1 MIEGLVVRTMRHEND
16 GFRFARDIMAILM
29 TIIDE
34 KSDAELANKNGFFVL
49 SKVDDRIAD
58 TVRPEPI
65 ASQAVD
71 IIGVSHPTVGN
82 KDGLVR
88 STDAIELL
96 PLCRCKERCQRAP
109 ELGIVRCRLHADGAI
124 KTPKDLEGRV
134 IATHQGPHAIHQYL
148 LRRVYGVDDTKL
160 RWAAYPQE
168 KLLDVLQRGE
178 ADAVVLLDHF
188 FFRGEVADGV
198 RRLYTDGEA
207 WKELHGFDEI
217 IKHMVAAREDLLQ
230 KSPGIKETL
239 LRAFRASFAY
249 SETHLEEIADA
260 FISRYGGDREA
271 LLASARYPKI
281 DFTFTE
287 NEQRLAEA
295 EMELLVEVGQ
305 IPRKA
310 PLASLF
316 SM

>member
-1 MIEGLVVRTMRHEND
+1 MFRTYYALAVGKVKPDGVNMKVIELPDPPSKEQEEALIRGEVQ
-16 GFRFARDIMAILM
+16 A
-29 TIIDE
+29 
-34 KSDAELANKNGFFVL
+34 ANLYLPNFLRRKLQG
-49 SKVDDRIAD
+49 A
-58 TVRPEPI
+58 P
-65 ASQAVD
+65 
-71 IIGVSHPTVGN
+71 IIGLATEWKSTMKGN
-82 KDGLVR
+82 GVF
-88 STDAIELL
+88 
-96 PLCRCKERCQRAP
+96 
-109 ELGIVRCRLHADGAI
+109 VHADCAI

-198 RRLYTDGEA
+198 RCLYTDGEA

-217 IKHMVAAREDLLQ
+217 IKHMVSAREDLLQ